1 MRKKKI
7 MIVFGTRP
15 EAIKM
20 APLIHLLKK
29 DKRFS
34 LSVCVTAQHREM
46 LDQVMKTFEIKPNI
60 DLNIMTQNQDL
71 SDITST
77 ILLKLRPIF
86 KKFAPD
92 IILVHGDTSTTLAT
106 ALAGFYSKIKVGHV
120 EAGLRTYNLQSPYP
134 EEFNRQIVAKISNFH
149 FAPTKL
155 NQLNLI
161 KEGLQKSSIYVTGNT
176 VIDSLNWILEKINK
190 DKNLYKFLT
199 VKINN
204 LLNFDWTN
212 HKYILITCHRREN
225 FGNGIKNVCDAI
237 EKLAKKYHDI
247 NFVFPVHLNPKI
259 LNIVNKKL
267 DKRKNVYLIKPQRY
281 EIFVNLLKFSYLVL
295 TDSGGLQE
303 EAPHLGKPVLV
314 VRESTERPEGI
325 KSGTV
330 KLVKVN
336 KNKII
341 EETSRLIEDKNYYK
355 KMSNLINP
363 YGDGKASYR
372 IIKFLSK
379 I

>member
-7 MIVFGTRP
+7 MVVFGTRP

-29 DKRFS
+29 DKRFN

-46 LDQVMKTFEIKPNI
+46 LDQVMKTFNIKPNI
-60 DLNIMTQNQDL
+60 DLNIMTPNQDL
-71 SDITST
+71 SDITSS

-86 KKFAPD
+86 KKLSPD
-92 IILVHGDTSTTLAT
+92 IILIHGDTSTTLAT
-106 ALAGFYSKIKVGHV
+106 ALACFYNQIKVGHV
-120 EAGLRTYNLQSPYP
+120 EAGLRTHDLKSPYP
-134 EEFNRQIVAKISNFH
+134 EEFNRQIVTKISNLH

-161 KEGLQKSSIYVTGNT
+161 KEGSEKSSIYVTGNT
-176 VIDSLNWILEKINK
+176 VIDSLDWILEKINK
-190 DKNLYKFLT
+190 NKNLHKYLIN
-199 VKINN
+199 KINN
-204 LLNFDWTN
+204 LLNFDWQSR
-212 HKYILITCHRREN
+212 KYILITCHRREN
-225 FGNGIKNVCDAI
+225 FGKGIQNVCYAI
-237 EKLAKKYHDI
+237 DKLAEKYDDI

-259 LNIVNKKL
+259 LKNVNKKL
-267 DKRKNVYLIKPQRY
+267 IKKKNIHLIKPQRY
-281 EIFVNLLKFSYLVL
+281 EIFVYLLKFSYLVL

-314 VRESTERPEGI
+314 MRESTERPEGI

-330 KLVKVN
+330 KLVNTN
-336 KNKII
+336 KFKII
-341 EETSRLIEDKNYYK
+341 SETSKLINDKKYYK
-355 KMSNLINP
+355 KMANLINP
-363 YGDGKASYR
+363 YGDGKASVR
-372 IIKFLSK
+372 IIKLLTK